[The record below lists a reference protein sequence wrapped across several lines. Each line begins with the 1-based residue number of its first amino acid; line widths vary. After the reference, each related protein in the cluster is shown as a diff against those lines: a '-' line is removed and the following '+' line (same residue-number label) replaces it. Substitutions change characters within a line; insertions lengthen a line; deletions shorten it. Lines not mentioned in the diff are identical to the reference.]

1 MTEEDAQRLAWGLWF
16 HFWLGIITLVA
27 GSMVVLLA
35 PIDREGRLIQFTA
48 KWCGRTLL
56 RMGHIPVEVRGLEHL
71 APNQAYV
78 FAANHRSNFD
88 IFTLIAI
95 LPGRLMFVA
104 KKSLFRIP
112 IFGQALI
119 RMGSVPLDRSNLKQ
133 AVKSLDRAA
142 ARVKAGASM
151 IIFPEGTRVATPE
164 LSPFKKGVFIMAAKA
179 GQPIVPVSLSGTRFI
194 QAPHSIRMRPGPVR
208 VVISPPIHP
217 QDYLRKE
224 DLMAAIFQAI
234 AANYDPDFPHGPR
247 SSPE

>member
-1 MTEEDAQRLAWGLWF
+1 MTQEDAHLVAWGLWF
-16 HFWLGIITLVA
+16 HFWLAVITLFA

-48 KWCGRTLL
+48 KWWGRTLL
-56 RMGHIPVEVRGLEHL
+56 RMAHIPVEVRGLEHL

-88 IFTLIAI
+88 IFTLVAI

-133 AVKSLDRAA
+133 AIKSLDRAA

-151 IIFPEGTRVATPE
+151 IIFPEGTRVAAPE

-194 QAPHSIRMRPGPVR
+194 QPRTASGCGPGR
-208 VVISPPIHP
+208 C
-217 QDYLRKE
+217 
-224 DLMAAIFQAI
+224 
-234 AANYDPDFPHGPR
+234 GW
-247 SSPE
+247 